1 LAKADRPLPNPVNR
15 PAGQLAARERQ
26 PKQSFAAERF
36 YHPGFNLVRVVA
48 ALAVVFSHSFAVYT
62 GTEDQEPFQQATGEI
77 LGIYAVLV
85 FFLLSGIL
93 ITDSA
98 LNTPSPWHF
107 AIKRA
112 RRILP
117 AFVASNLLVVL
128 AICPFFA
135 KDGAQDFLTDP
146 QTWKTLLRVLTFQ
159 DAALRFNSVEF
170 AHETGAGY
178 PGLWNLAN
186 GVLWTIRIELVCY
199 VLVGVMAA
207 LRLLRPIPVLVL
219 FALSY
224 IALMKSALPATPFFG
239 TLVFLLPSF
248 AVGMY
253 LRINVCGHVAQ
264 GYLALSSLVTLVLS
278 MFLMHGWVRLEGVLF
293 PLFFAYPLLWL
304 GQQGRTG
311 TLMGSDWNDPSY
323 GIYIWGWPV
332 QQVLASAIGPGLS
345 PYVFAALCLLV
356 VGFVGYVSWFV
367 IERPFLRRKTRLPIA
382 ESGS

>member
-1 LAKADRPLPNPVNR
+1 MIHRSGATIVPMHFTGQNSRTYQIANKLSATLRQSLLLHEIKRSLFKPQRPYIGQPIPAALLKDWEGNPRGFLAWLREHTLDLGQELIDLCPIRSTGQQGCPSPACVNSGNFSQPNGSTIPASILSGLPPPLP
-15 PAGQLAARERQ
+15 
-26 PKQSFAAERF
+26 SS
-36 YHPGFNLVRVVA
+36 
-48 ALAVVFSHSFAVYT
+48 FSHSFAVYT

-77 LGIYAVLV
+77 LGIYAALV

-98 LNTPSPWHF
+98 LNTPSPWRF

-146 QTWKTLLRVLTFQ
+146 QTWRTLLRVLTLQ

-186 GVLWTIRIELVCY
+186 GVLWTIRIELMCY

-207 LRLLRPIPVLVL
+207 VEVAATDTRSGAFCAELHRLAEISPADSTLFRRP
-219 FALSY
+219 
-224 IALMKSALPATPFFG
+224 
-239 TLVFLLPSF
+239 
-248 AVGMY
+248 
-253 LRINVCGHVAQ
+253 
-264 GYLALSSLVTLVLS
+264 
-278 MFLMHGWVRLEGVLF
+278 
-293 PLFFAYPLLWL
+293 
-304 GQQGRTG
+304 
-311 TLMGSDWNDPSY
+311 
-323 GIYIWGWPV
+323 
-332 QQVLASAIGPGLS
+332 
-345 PYVFAALCLLV
+345 
-356 VGFVGYVSWFV
+356 
-367 IERPFLRRKTRLPIA
+367 
-382 ESGS
+382 